1 MRRFCTIF
9 LSDDPR
15 VLAKDPGMIPYY
27 MQKFGYESSLASF
40 IRPEDVSECQGLTE
54 GVKMDF
60 LGERKLPQ
68 YPQHQMA
75 CREALRYIRANA
87 ASIDVLHLFFI
98 KHSMLYGILYKLL
111 NRRGR
116 LYVKADLDVDA
127 YIAADNG
134 IKAFFRRLVF
144 RFYCSKVAD
153 LVTVESTKGVEYLSR
168 TLHSAPG
175 CPAYLPDGVDDRFFA
190 AEPSYE
196 GKKNVI
202 LYAGRIG
209 TRQKNTEMMLE
220 ACRSVNWKEGWKLVL
235 AGAVEESFKPE
246 LEKFI
251 RDSGVGA
258 NVEVAGEIRDR
269 KKMAALFA
277 VASVFCLTSRFE
289 SFGLVCVE
297 AMAAG
302 DYLIMTPVCTASDF
316 AGGGVGEVVEDAPEL
331 AAALNR
337 LIENPETIKNN
348 LKPAAA
354 RAASFR
360 WSIICR
366 RLSEM
371 LG

>member
-1 MRRFCTIF
+1 MKRFCTLF
-9 LSDDPR
+9 LSDDSR

-27 MQKFGYESSLASF
+27 MHNLGYESTLASF
-40 IRPEDVSECQGLTE
+40 INQDGASAYSELLE

-98 KHSMLYGILYKLL
+98 KHSMLYGVLYKLL
-111 NRRGR
+111 NHKGK
-116 LYVKADLDVDA
+116 LYVKADLDIDA
-127 YIAADNG
+127 YIAADYG

-153 LVTVESTKGVEYLSR
+153 LVTVESTRGVEYLSR
-168 TLHSAPG
+168 TLHPGPG

-190 AEPSYE
+190 AEPSWE
-196 GKKNVI
+196 EKKNVI

-246 LEKFI
+246 LDKFI
-251 RDSGVGA
+251 KESGVGGNIEA
-258 NVEVAGEIRDR
+258 VGEIRDR
-269 KKMAALFA
+269 KQMAELYAR
-277 VASVFCLTSRFE
+277 ASVFCLTSRFE

-297 AMAAG
+297 AMAYG
-302 DYLIMTPVCTASDF
+302 DYLIMTPVCTAEDF
-316 AGGGVGEVVEDAPEL
+316 IGGGGGEIVKDASEL
-331 AAALNR
+331 AAAVNR

-360 WSIICR
+360 WSVICR